1 MRETRR
7 LVLRQLLFH
16 IPPKIVRLW
25 LCMKGFSAFMLHKT
39 YW

>member
-16 IPPKIVRLW
+16 IPPKMYFVVLW
-25 LCMKGFSAFMLHKT
+25 GFVYGSV
-39 YW
+39 